1 MSSVH
6 KEWRIDMISIPNH
19 LSAIFVGSSAFKCFT
34 RLLQSLGSNWGTDC
48 RTGVSQSLRL
58 SKIFLLVSAI
68 KARRRSPASMSPWM
82 NRTQVRVSDGAR
94 SSMQHVLLKGTG
106 GTRKRLMLHLSGLLH
121 SQESLIFPAGPCIQL
136 RWKMMHQQLWGFH
149 SSANPRYVVWISSSM
164 QTSISTG
171 LCQSDQ
177 RIDFNDSWRC
187 LRSSSFPGSALR
199 HLDLLRYQREF
210 DSRWWREQVT
220 FHSVSGRFKGPVEPN
235 VVAWDVVT
243 PTWFN

>member
-34 RLLQSLGSNWGTDC
+34 RLLQSVGSNWGTDC

-82 NRTQVRVSDGAR
+82 NRTQVGVSDGAR

-106 GTRKRLMLHLSGLLH
+106 GTRENGWCCIFQVSCIHKKVWSSLLALVSSFVGKWCISNCEDSTALPIQDTWSESHLQCRH
-121 SQESLIFPAGPCIQL
+121 RFPRASLKVINEL
-136 RWKMMHQQLWGFH
+136 
-149 SSANPRYVVWISSSM
+149 
-164 QTSISTG
+164 ISTILG
-171 LCQSDQ
+171 DAWDPLLSLDPLYDTWTC
-177 RIDFNDSWRC
+177 
-187 LRSSSFPGSALR
+187 SATNVNLIAGGDASKW
-199 HLDLLRYQREF
+199 LFTALAV
-210 DSRWWREQVT
+210 DSR
-220 FHSVSGRFKGPVEPN
+220 
-235 VVAWDVVT
+235 AL
-243 PTWFN
+243 